1 MIYGFM
7 ATNELIGKFPKGL
20 EPMEIVHPKKEFK
33 NKENELISKTE
44 KENKLLEY
52 RELYKKGLITKDALT
67 KLQVE
72 LMSKD

>member
-1 MIYGFM
+1 MKIK
-7 ATNELIGKFPKGL
+7 I
-20 EPMEIVHPKKEFK
+20 
-33 NKENELISKTE
+33 
-44 KENKLLEY
+44 KLLEY